1 MLRPS
6 SRAFLRRELECVT
19 HLCRCVTQKRSV
31 RLGNR
36 EHTRDHL
43 VPEPRRRLRAGNLQ
57 GSISLGVSGTYDGS
71 AFSLQFHP
79 GGVTGEL
86 GNGSIS
92 VLYGPSLTT
101 VVVTRT
107 SDKQAQGMIDVTQ
120 A

>member
-1 MLRPS
+1 MYPIFVAVS
-6 SRAFLRRELECVT
+6 PKNA
-19 HLCRCVTQKRSV
+19 LCGSATASTPGITSCPKPAGDYV
-31 RLGNR
+31 
-36 EHTRDHL
+36 
-43 VPEPRRRLRAGNLQ
+43 AGNLQ